1 MLSAYLNSWKI
12 PELRKRIVFTFGII
26 LLCRVTANIPVPGV
40 DASALAELFGSQS
53 GGGVMDMFN
62 LFSGGALEKFAVGAL
77 GIMPYISASIIM
89 QLLTP
94 VIPTLEKMVREGE
107 AGRQQYNQIS
117 RYVTV
122 GICIIQGGIFAKA
135 MSDPGQFG
143 ISGGASGVVLHP
155 GFWFMVRTII
165 TLTAGALFIMW
176 LGEMITERGIG
187 NGASLIITINILG
200 RLPGSMVNLYTH
212 LRSSG
217 GGASWGFFGIRLLGL
232 LAMFLLICAATIALT
247 QGMRRIP
254 IRYAKRSSGRGGA
267 AAGSTSY
274 LPLRVN
280 YAGVMPIIFGG
291 AIMMFPTMLAR
302 WAASNG
308 WPPAALWSWLAIF
321 LNYGDAGYLCCYGAL
336 ILAFSFFW
344 VANQFNP
351 IQIADDLQKRGGYV
365 PGIRPGNPTADY
377 LDHTMTRITV
387 AGSVFLLA
395 IAVLPMFLSQSFKI
409 PSNVAQFYGG
419 TSLLIVV
426 GVTLDTMRQVEAHLL
441 SRHYDGFLSKGRL
454 RSRRG

>member
-26 LLCRVTANIPVPGV
+26 LLCRVTANIPCPGV
-40 DASALAELFGSQS
+40 DANALASIFGSK
-53 GGGVMDMFN
+53 GGGNGVMDMFN
-62 LFSGGALEKFAVGAL
+62 LFSGGALQKFAVGAL

-94 VIPTLEKMVREGE
+94 VVPTLEKMVREGE
-107 AGRQQYNQIS
+107 AGRQKYNQLT
-117 RYVTV
+117 RYATV
-122 GICIIQGGIFAKA
+122 GICIIQGTIFAKA
-135 MSDPGQFG
+135 MSDPSRFG
-143 ISGGASGVVLHP
+143 IGDHASVVENP
-155 GFWFMVRTII
+155 GLWFTVSTVI
-165 TLTAGALFIMW
+165 TLTAGALFLMW

-187 NGASLIITINILG
+187 NGASLIITVNILA
-200 RLPGSMVNLYTH
+200 RLPGSMATLYNY
-212 LRSSG
+212 LRSDA
-217 GGASWGFFGIRLLGL
+217 GADWGFFGIRVIGL
-232 LAMFLLICAATIALT
+232 LAMFLLVCAATVALI

-254 IRYAKRSSGRGGA
+254 IRYAKRSAGRGGV

-291 AIMMFPTMLAR
+291 AIMMFPGLVSR
-302 WAASNG
+302 LAASREW
-308 WPPAALWSWLAIF
+308 WPSNVWNWIAQVMS
-321 LNYGDAGYLCCYGAL
+321 YGNSGYVICYGAL
-336 ILAFSFFW
+336 ILAFAFFW

-377 LDHTMTRITV
+377 LDHTMTRLTV
-387 AGSVFLLA
+387 AGATFLLFLA
-395 IAVLPMFLSQSFKI
+395 ILPMFLSQSLHI
-409 PSNVAQFYGG
+409 PTAVAQFFGG

-454 RSRRG
+454 RSRRS

>member
-40 DASALAELFGSQS
+40 NASALAEIFGNQS
-53 GGGVMDMFN
+53 GGGGLMDMFN

-107 AGRQQYNQIS
+107 AGRQQYNQIT

-122 GICIIQGGIFAKA
+122 GICIIQGGIYAKA
-135 MSDPGQFG
+135 MSDPSQFG
-143 ISGGASGVVLHP
+143 ITAGSSVVLNP

-165 TLTAGALFIMW
+165 TLTAGALFVMW

-187 NGASLIITINILG
+187 NGASLIITVNILG
-200 RLPGSMVNLYTH
+200 RLPASLWSLYVQ
-212 LRSSG
+212 LRSNSG
-217 GGASWGFFGIRLLGL
+217 ADWGFFGIRALGL
-232 LAMFLLICAATIALT
+232 LAMFLLVCAATIALT
-247 QGMRRIP
+247 QGMRRVP
-254 IRYAKRSSGRGGA
+254 IRYAKRSAGRGGA

-291 AIMMFPTMLAR
+291 AIMMFPTMLIR
-302 WAASNG
+302 VAAANG
-308 WPPAALWSWLAIF
+308 WPPAGLWSWLSIF
-321 LNYGDAGYLCCYGAL
+321 LNYGGYGYLLCYGAL

-351 IQIADDLQKRGGYV
+351 IQIADDLQRRGGYV
-365 PGIRPGNPTADY
+365 PGIRPGNPTADF

-395 IAVLPMFLSQSFKI
+395 IAVLPMFLSQSFRI
-409 PSNVAQFYGG
+409 PGEMAQFYGG

>member
-40 DASALAELFGSQS
+40 DASALSSVFGSQ
-53 GGGVMDMFN
+53 GGGLMDMFN

-107 AGRQQYNQIS
+107 AGRQQYNQIT

-143 ISGGASGVVLHP
+143 IGDGARVVLNP
-155 GFWFMVRTII
+155 GLWFMVCTII
-165 TLTAGALFIMW
+165 TLTAGALFVMW

-200 RLPGSMVNLYTH
+200 RLPGSLWNLYTY
-212 LRSSG
+212 LRSD
-217 GGASWGFFGIRLLGL
+217 GGAEWGFFGIRVIGL
-232 LAMFLLICAATIALT
+232 LTMFLLVCAATIALT

-254 IRYAKRSSGRGGA
+254 IRYAKRSTGRGGV

-291 AIMMFPTMLAR
+291 AIMMFPSMITRLGVTKE
-302 WAASNG
+302 W
-308 WPPAALWSWLAIF
+308 WPIPFWNWLAHF
-321 LNYGDAGYLCCYGAL
+321 LSYGDTGYLLCYGGL

-365 PGIRPGNPTADY
+365 PGIRPGNPTADF

-387 AGSVFLLA
+387 AGSIFLLI
-395 IAVLPMFLSQSFKI
+395 IAVLPMFLSQGFRI
-409 PSNVAQFYGG
+409 PADVAQFYGG

-441 SRHYDGFLSKGRL
+441 SRHYDGFLKKGRL